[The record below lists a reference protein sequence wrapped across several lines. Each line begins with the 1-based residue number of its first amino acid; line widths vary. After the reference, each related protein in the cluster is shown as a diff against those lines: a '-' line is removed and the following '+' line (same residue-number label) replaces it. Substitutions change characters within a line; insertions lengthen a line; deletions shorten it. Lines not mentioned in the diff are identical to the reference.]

1 MWRKLL
7 GRAHPDAG
15 GSHELFVW
23 TGALREMICDGDIR
37 MGPEPEPR
45 DNPSRRREGSTQRT
59 PPGND
64 DNPRVPYPPGTDF
77 AAATREAQRMAEDL
91 GEFHPYGALLGMLA
105 DVEPADHYAPQEQRG
120 ASYRQLAA
128 IGHAVGM
135 TKPERAGWYRLAES
149 VPLSDLHA
157 GRILSKLKGTS

>member
-23 TGALREMICDGDIR
+23 AGALREMICDGDIR
-37 MGPEPEPR
+37 MGPEP
-45 DNPSRRREGSTQRT
+45 SRRREEAATQRT
-59 PPGND
+59 TQAD
-64 DNPRVPYPPGTDF
+64 DNPRIPYPPGTDF
-77 AAATREAQRMAEDL
+77 DAATREARRMGEDL
-91 GEFHPYGALLGMLA
+91 GEFHPYGALLAMLA
-105 DVEPADHYAPQEQRG
+105 DATPADHYAPQEHRG

-135 TKPERAGWYRLAES
+135 SKPERSGWYRLAEGI
-149 VPLSDLHA
+149 PLSDRHA
-157 GRILSKLKGTS
+157 ALILGTLKRRAA